1 MKKRLLCLFLG
12 LIMVLSVVLTACS
25 SDDEESADVDEEI
38 GAQTITMRMITEKDV
53 CNTDEELAAYL
64 ADECGGDENSE
75 KYQDML
81 KTKAAY
87 DAVEAEFT
95 KLTKSQYK
103 INVDLLFYTE
113 DEYYDM
119 LKVTIEKF
127 AEDQKNAELAARA
140 LNKYISDY
148 QAAYPEANY
157 PAARLAKEFYKY
169 FPEYERY
176 QNFSLDEDEEEV
188 DAFEEQY
195 KENELGIKEL
205 VYPETEDNQLDI
217 IYLSGLDMYNEYIE
231 NEWLAPLDDHIKTT
245 GRKLND
251 YITSALLNGVKVDG
265 STYAIPNNIQIGE
278 YTYMLVDKQL
288 LDEYYYD
295 SEAITS
301 LLDCNYFLE
310 DIMNS
315 EPDVL
320 PINASFKE
328 CMDMFVWYWN
338 IDREKDEETGLWNYT
353 INTDNEFSMVGA
365 VYGDPAKAGR
375 GQISLGLNTL
385 FANEEYR
392 EIYLRLMEYQY
403 NGYYVEENDTRKNAA
418 ISFMKGD
425 YSIKQETLDNKGVYT
440 DENGKEYYAYIVKY
454 PEADESSLYGNMF
467 GVSTTSKHVQAC
479 IQVLT
484 MLNTNS
490 ELRNI
495 LQYGIENVNYVIDE
509 DTGSLRRLNDS
520 YLMKIE
526 RTGNCFIAHPEEG
539 YPVDYWENSK
549 KQNNDALIN
558 PLLGFDFNR
567 ELAEYNAQ
575 LDNQLLSNTEEL
587 ARQTL
592 IEIADCATYEEL
604 YALVADTSTGY
615 AQTMKAD
622 VQIQLEGFTDKIT
635 VRLTKLTNTAYDT
648 GTGLGGEPDTAGESP
663 NTIYYNW
670 MTTYGFLPAGS

>member
-217 IYLSGLDMYNEYIE
+217 IYL
-231 NEWLAPLDDHIKTT
+231 
-245 GRKLND
+245 
-251 YITSALLNGVKVDG
+251 AL
-265 STYAIPNNIQIGE
+265 
-278 YTYMLVDKQL
+278 
-288 LDEYYYD
+288 
-295 SEAITS
+295 
-301 LLDCNYFLE
+301 F
-310 DIMNS
+310 
-315 EPDVL
+315 
-320 PINASFKE
+320 
-328 CMDMFVWYWN
+328 
-338 IDREKDEETGLWNYT
+338 
-353 INTDNEFSMVGA
+353 
-365 VYGDPAKAGR
+365 
-375 GQISLGLNTL
+375 
-385 FANEEYR
+385 
-392 EIYLRLMEYQY
+392 
-403 NGYYVEENDTRKNAA
+403 
-418 ISFMKGD
+418 
-425 YSIKQETLDNKGVYT
+425 
-440 DENGKEYYAYIVKY
+440 
-454 PEADESSLYGNMF
+454 
-467 GVSTTSKHVQAC
+467 
-479 IQVLT
+479 
-484 MLNTNS
+484 
-490 ELRNI
+490 
-495 LQYGIENVNYVIDE
+495 
-509 DTGSLRRLNDS
+509 
-520 YLMKIE
+520 
-526 RTGNCFIAHPEEG
+526 
-539 YPVDYWENSK
+539 
-549 KQNNDALIN
+549 
-558 PLLGFDFNR
+558 
-567 ELAEYNAQ
+567 
-575 LDNQLLSNTEEL
+575 
-587 ARQTL
+587 
-592 IEIADCATYEEL
+592 
-604 YALVADTSTGY
+604 
-615 AQTMKAD
+615 
-622 VQIQLEGFTDKIT
+622 
-635 VRLTKLTNTAYDT
+635 
-648 GTGLGGEPDTAGESP
+648 
-663 NTIYYNW
+663 
-670 MTTYGFLPAGS
+670 

>member
-25 SDDEESADVDEEI
+25 SEDEETADVDEEI
-38 GAQTITMRMITEKDV
+38 GAQTITMRLVTEKKV

-64 ADECGGDENSE
+64 ADECGGDEESQ
-75 KYQDML
+75 KYKDML
-81 KTKAAY
+81 KVKAAY

-119 LKVTIEKF
+119 LKVTIERF
-127 AEDQKNAELAARA
+127 AEDQENAALASRA
-140 LNKYISDY
+140 LNKYINDY
-148 QAAYPEANY
+148 RAAYPEANY
-157 PAARLAKEFYKY
+157 PAERLATEFYKY
-169 FPEYERY
+169 FPEYEQY
-176 QNFSLDEDEEEV
+176 KNFNFSDDEEEDV
-188 DAFEEQY
+188 NAFEEQY

-205 VYPETEDNQLDI
+205 VYPETEENQLDI

-231 NEWLAPLDDHIKTT
+231 NEWLASLDDHIKTT

-251 YITSALLNGVKVDG
+251 YITSALLNGVKSDG

-278 YTYMLVDKQL
+278 YTYMLVDKEL
-288 LDEYYYD
+288 LDTYYYD
-295 SEAITS
+295 SESIKNI
-301 LLDCNYFLE
+301 LDCNYFLE

-320 PINASFKE
+320 PIDASFKE
-328 CMDMFVWYWN
+328 CMDLFVWYWN
-338 IDREKDEETGLWNYT
+338 IDCVFDEETGMTNYN
-353 INTDNEFSMVGA
+353 INTENNFSMVGS
-365 VYGDPAKAGR
+365 VYGDPATAGR
-375 GQISLGLNTL
+375 GQIALGLNTL

-418 ISFMKGD
+418 VSFMKGD
-425 YSIKQETLDNKGVYT
+425 YSIKQETLDNNGVYT

-454 PEADESSLYGNMF
+454 PEADEASLYGNMF
-467 GVSTTSKHVQAC
+467 GVSVTSKRVQAC
-479 IQVLT
+479 MQVLT

-490 ELRNI
+490 KLRNI

-509 DTGSLRRLNDS
+509 ETGSLKRLNNL
-520 YLMKIE
+520 YEMKIE

-539 YPVDYWENSK
+539 YPADYWENAK
-549 KQNNDALIN
+549 KQNNDSLIN

-567 ELAEYNAQ
+567 ELAEYNAE
-575 LDNQLLSNTEEL
+575 LDEQLLKNVNEL

-592 IEIADCATYEEL
+592 AEIADCATYEEL
-604 YALVADTSTGY
+604 YKLVADETTGY
-615 AQTMKAD
+615 AQTLKGD
-622 VQIQLEGFTDKIT
+622 VQIYLEGVTDAVT
-635 VRLTKLTNTAYDT
+635 VRLSSKLTKTDYDT
-648 GTGLGGEPDTAGESP
+648 GTGLGGEPDKNGESP

-670 MTTYGFLPAGS
+670 MTTYGFLPK